1 MLRFVEKKLNLICV
15 FREDT
20 FSGVYT
26 NFSSFVALEH
36 IFGLV
41 YPLLHRS
48 FKIVSDFFKFHFEVE
63 TLKTHHKNAYPIK
76 FVDIC
81 IAKFVNNIFVQKP
94 AFTTVP
100 KLEIRIVL
108 LYLGN
113 ISSITKKRFCKLKI
127 IFQTVNRFKNYFR
140 FKDRVPETL

>member
-1 MLRFVEKKLNLICV
+1 M
-15 FREDT
+15 
-20 FSGVYT
+20 
-26 NFSSFVALEH
+26 
-36 IFGLV
+36 
-41 YPLLHRS
+41 
-48 FKIVSDFFKFHFEVE
+48 SDFFKFHFEVE